1 MALWQRDYRIALIDA
16 EGVILSTSDLGRYAK
31 LPLLVGLDAPK
42 GAPAL
47 LEAFASRPD
56 VASKITAAVRIGG
69 RRWNIHLEN
78 GMDVRLPEHGLVSA
92 LDKVAK
98 LLEDPR
104 LAEKDLT
111 AIDLRLPD
119 RTVLQMSAAAASRRR
134 DELKAAED
142 LKKKNAAQ

>member
-1 MALWQRDYRIALIDA
+1 
-16 EGVILSTSDLGRYAK
+16 
-31 LPLLVGLDAPK
+31 
-42 GAPAL
+42 
-47 LEAFASRPD
+47 
-56 VASKITAAVRIGG
+56 
-69 RRWNIHLEN
+69 
-78 GMDVRLPEHGLVSA
+78 MDVRLPEHGLVSA